1 MTNRICECNRVEELK
16 SIILLYQGLALKNNC
31 MVLLLLIMCCYLSG
45 CGYHAVGWESSPYG
59 NAGKTVS
66 IPVFANKTF
75 KPNLESTLANAVVD
89 EFAKRNSPR
98 IARSADADMT
108 LSGEVITYSSTAI
121 SYSRGDTITEYLAS
135 MKLVATLRKNSN
147 QQVLWKGEL
156 SWSQTFP
163 ANTNIAIQQNAED
176 AAIQEICKT
185 LAQQLYLRIL
195 QDF

>member
-1 MTNRICECNRVEELK
+1 MLQR
-16 SIILLYQGLALKNNC
+16 ILLVSQGPALIKKN
-31 MVLLLLIMCCYLSG
+31 LLLLMLLGCLILSG
-45 CGYHAVGWESSPYG
+45 CGYRAVGWETGPNG
-59 NAGKTVS
+59 HAGKTVS

-98 IARSADADMT
+98 IAGSDDADMT
-108 LSGEVITYSSTAI
+108 LSGEVASYSSTAI
-121 SYSRGDTITEYLAS
+121 SYSRSDTITEYNAS
-135 MKLVATLRKNSN
+135 MKLVATLRRNSN

-156 SWSQTFP
+156 SWSQAFP
-163 ANTNIAIQQNAED
+163 ANVNIAMQQNAED
-176 AAIQEICKT
+176 AAIQEICKK